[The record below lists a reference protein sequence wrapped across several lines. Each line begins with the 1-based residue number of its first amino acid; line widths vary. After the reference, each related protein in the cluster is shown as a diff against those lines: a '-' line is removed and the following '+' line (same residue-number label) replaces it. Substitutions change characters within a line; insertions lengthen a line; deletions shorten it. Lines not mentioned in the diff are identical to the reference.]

1 MSISDEKSLP
11 EAGDIVITTVKQ
23 VTNHGAYVTLDEYKG
38 ITGFL
43 HISEIATGWIR
54 NIERH
59 IRLKQKIVLK
69 VIRVDKNRSEIDL
82 SLKQVSGEEK
92 KSKIIEV
99 KKNEKGHAFL
109 DIIKTKLNLSNEQL
123 KEFEN
128 KILEKYDFIY
138 DLFENVAKKGIEAI
152 HNMGFSQDL
161 LDAIEEE
168 SNKINV
174 QIFEIRG
181 TIEMT
186 SKHSDGVE
194 GIKDIFSNIESNK
207 SNSKVKITYIGAPKY
222 RIVVT
227 GENFKSAEKILNNSI
242 EKIRSIIEKDKNITF
257 NFIRQESKKTI
268 QSKKI

>member
-1 MSISDEKSLP
+1 MSVADEKSFP
-11 EAGDIVITTVKQ
+11 ETGDIVITTVKQ
-23 VTNHGAYVTLDEYKG
+23 VTNHGAYVTLDEYEG

-43 HISEIATGWIR
+43 HISEVATGWIR
-54 NIERH
+54 NIERY

-69 VIRVDKNRSEIDL
+69 VIRIDKNRSEIDL

-99 KKNEKGHAFL
+99 KKNEKGYAFL
-109 DIIKTKLNLSNEQL
+109 DIIKTKLNMSNEQL

-138 DLFENVAKKGIEAI
+138 DFFENVAKKGIETI
-152 HNMGFSQDL
+152 QNMEFSQDL
-161 LDAIEEE
+161 LKAIEEE
-168 SNKINV
+168 SNKINI
-174 QIFEIRG
+174 QFFEIRG
-181 TIEMT
+181 IIEIS
-186 SKHSDGVE
+186 SKNSDGIDV
-194 GIKDIFSNIESNK
+194 IKNIFGNVESNK

-242 EKIRSIIEKDKNITF
+242 EKIRLIAEKDKNISF
-257 NFIRQESKKTI
+257 NFIRQESKKI
-268 QSKKI
+268 LSKKT